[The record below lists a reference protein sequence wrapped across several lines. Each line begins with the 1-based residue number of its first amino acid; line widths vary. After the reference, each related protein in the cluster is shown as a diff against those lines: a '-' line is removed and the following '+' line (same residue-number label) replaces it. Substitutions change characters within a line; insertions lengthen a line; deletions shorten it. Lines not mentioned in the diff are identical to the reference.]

1 MSNYLFVA
9 DLVDRLINIQN
20 RDQSPITV
28 LDLGCGYCQLLSEL
42 RARHAPEQ
50 LTLYGVDIYIDKE
63 RLQRMRSQNKSIR
76 IFDIMPYDDLSDL
89 GVSFDV
95 IVCNEVLE
103 HVNDAQRLIDIAS
116 SKIKNN
122 GFFIAGY
129 PTSEIIVE
137 PHLFIPLVHRF
148 SGRLPR
154 MIAINTKFVIAK
166 TFSLGRTSRL
176 KWSERE
182 SYIKNRLAYMKED
195 LFYRS
200 KRDYDSMLRSIGSPT
215 DVSYLYIDSSRSS
228 RVMNIIKS
236 TLSLIPSKRLKNKIS
251 QIIFGVYTVTQKSS
265 RTHS

>member
-9 DLVDRLINIQN
+9 DLVDKLINAQN
-20 RDQSPITV
+20 RNQIPINV
-28 LDLGCGYCQLLSEL
+28 LDLGCGDCQLLSEL

-50 LTLYGVDIYIDKE
+50 FTLYGVDIYTDKE
-63 RLQRMRSQNKSIR
+63 RFQRVRSQNKSIS
-76 IFDIMPYDDLSDL
+76 IFDIMPYDDLSNL
-89 GVSFDV
+89 GVSFDA
-95 IVCNEVLE
+95 IVCNQVLE
-103 HVNDAQRLIDIAS
+103 HVDDAKRLIDIAS

-129 PTSEIIVE
+129 PTSEIIIE

-154 MIAINTKFVIAK
+154 TIAIHIKFAMAK
-166 TFSLGRTSRL
+166 TFNLGRTSRL
-176 KWSERE
+176 KLSERE
-182 SYIKNRLAYMKED
+182 SYIKNRLTYMKED

-200 KRDYDSMLRSIGSPT
+200 KRDYDSILRSIGSPT
-215 DVSYLYIDSSRSS
+215 DVSYSYIDSSRSS
-228 RVMNIIKS
+228 RAMNIIKS

-251 QIIFGVYTVTQKSS
+251 HSIFGVYTVTQKSS